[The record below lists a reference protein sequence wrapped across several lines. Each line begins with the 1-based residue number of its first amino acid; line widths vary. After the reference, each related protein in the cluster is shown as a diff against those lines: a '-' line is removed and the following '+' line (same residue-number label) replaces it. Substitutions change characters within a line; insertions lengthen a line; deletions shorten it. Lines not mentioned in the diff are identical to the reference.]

1 MTAEVISIL
10 RRLSE
15 IRKDLVRTEQELLA
29 LDHLLE
35 VPHALNPVFQLET
48 SKSEKNSVVSTRGSG
63 EVLEVFYLTLEN
75 INTIDNFADH
85 VGYISHDH
93 HQDFHDLLKELREY
107 RNHVRDL

>member
-35 VPHALNPVFQLET
+35 PRPSPVLISSPFVNRRKPEDLQVGASDPIEI
-48 SKSEKNSVVSTRGSG
+48 
-63 EVLEVFYLTLEN
+63 FYLSLKN
-75 INTIDNFADH
+75 IDTIERFVDH
-85 VGYISHDH
+85 CGYISHDK

-107 RNHVRDL
+107 KDHVCCL